1 MENNIIKNLKNKLE
15 SCCESIRE
23 YNSFVCEME
32 NFFDYNSD
40 LDLKIKSLYNEK
52 WFELETLNAC
62 ALLEW
67 EESKYADNFNTVWN
81 NKFKNDAKKLTNELV
96 DFIIIHG

>member
-1 MENNIIKNLKNKLE
+1 MVKNLKKKLVY
-15 SCCESIRE
+15 CCESIRE

-40 LDLKIKSLYNEK
+40 ADLKIKSLYNEK

-67 EESKYADNFNTVWN
+67 EDSEYSDDFDAVWN
-81 NKFKNDAKKLTNELV
+81 NKFKNDAKELANELV
-96 DFIIIHG
+96 TYIIING